1 LKYKCDNILLSQVF
15 IYEKKIGSYMAQI
28 NEKII
33 TDLQSE
39 QYEPPSAI
47 RMDRTMYDRKMYVS
61 CINGSGNSYW
71 CHYGYDGGW

>member
-1 LKYKCDNILLSQVF
+1 
-15 IYEKKIGSYMAQI
+15 MAQI